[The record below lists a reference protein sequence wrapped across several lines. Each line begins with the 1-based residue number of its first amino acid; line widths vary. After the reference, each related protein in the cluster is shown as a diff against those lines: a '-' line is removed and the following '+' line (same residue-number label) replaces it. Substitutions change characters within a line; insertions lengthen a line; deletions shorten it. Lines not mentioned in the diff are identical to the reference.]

1 MTNTRL
7 KRLAFAAFTIVL
19 CVAVAALAAVSAAD
33 PGNGKGNA
41 NGHNKQAAPPTT
53 TSPTPAPSPSSA
65 AKQYGRHKV
74 MLCHKHHTISVAQPA
89 VKAHLAHGDKLG
101 AC

>member
-1 MTNTRL
+1 MTNASL
-7 KRLAFAAFTIVL
+7 KRPATAVLAVVL
-19 CVAVAALAAVSAAD
+19 FVAVALAGVSAAD

-41 NGHNKQAAPPTT
+41 NGHNKQAAPPST
-53 TSPTPAPSPSSA
+53 TSAAPAPSPSSA
-65 AKQYGRHKV
+65 AKQYGRHRV